1 MIKFFRK
8 IRQKL
13 LAENKFSK
21 YLVYAIGEI
30 LLVVIGILIA
40 LQVNNW
46 NEHIKSINAEKQ
58 YYKNIKRQLQEDI
71 IVIKSNIDFNQRYYK
86 QYQYAI
92 QLISTNNQSNLD
104 SLGKIAINLLEYS
117 DFHQETNIYQT
128 LVSSGEIKLLNNQKI
143 IEGLQRL
150 EETYIYINRLEDS
163 HFDIIKAIYP
173 ELQKII
179 RFKPIKIE
187 KVDKLFEFEFQNH
200 FVIVS
205 EIMIEKDEIY
215 KQALSE
221 IDSILGMI
229 NEELI
234 PVKIEE

>member
-46 NEHIKSINAEKQ
+46 NEHRKSINAEKQ

-92 QLISTNNQSNLD
+92 QLINTNNQSNLD
-104 SLGKIAINLLEYS
+104 SLGIIAINLLEYS
-117 DFHQETNIYQT
+117 DFHQETYIYQT

-150 EETYIYINRLEDS
+150 EETYIYINRLEDT
-163 HFDIIKAIYP
+163 HFDIIKVIYP

-187 KVDKLFEFEFQNH
+187 KADKLFEFEFQNH

-205 EIMIEKDEIY
+205 EIMTEKDEIY